1 MTVETA
7 PHGSSG
13 ATGGVLT
20 PHALARALGVD
31 PPTDEQAAVI
41 AAPARPALVV
51 AGAGA
56 GKTETMAARVV
67 WLVATGQVLPEQVL
81 GLTFTRKA
89 AQQLG
94 ARVRSRLRRLAGSGL
109 LDELD
114 PSGERRAAVVPQQH
128 KRPGARAR
136 RPPLSLTDPGPLLGS
151 QIF

>member
-1 MTVETA
+1 M
-7 PHGSSG
+7 
-13 ATGGVLT
+13 
-20 PHALARALGVD
+20 
-31 PPTDEQAAVI
+31 I

-114 PSGERRAAVVPQQH
+114 PSGERRAGG
-128 KRPGARAR
+128 PG
-136 RPPLSLTDPGPLLGS
+136 
-151 QIF
+151 